1 MTTEVISYNSINDTD
16 IESELIEDKE
26 DFFVEVAKIFTKT
39 HKYANT
45 HKHM

>member
-26 DFFVEVAKIFTKT
+26 DFFVEVA
-39 HKYANT
+39 
-45 HKHM
+45 